1 MTQGDPIPPPPTPAP
16 FTPPA
21 AEPPPPP
28 GAAPA
33 MPVAYAPAAWP
44 PGQVETNPEARQ
56 WGMFAHLSALAGFI
70 IPFGHLIGPLV
81 IWMMKK
87 DQVPFVNDQGKESLN
102 FQITVTIGL
111 VAVFIIGLVSICIG
125 GIGFLLVPAV
135 GIIGAVM
142 AAMGA
147 MEANKGVAYR
157 YPFALRLIK

>member
-1 MTQGDPIPPPPTPAP
+1 MT
-16 FTPPA
+16 
-21 AEPPPPP
+21 
-28 GAAPA
+28 
-33 MPVAYAPAAWP
+33 YAPAAWP
-44 PGQVETNPEARQ
+44 PGQVEMNPEARQ

-111 VAVFIIGLVSICIG
+111 VAVFIIGLLSICIG
-125 GIGFLLVPAV
+125 GIGFFLVPAV